1 MDKILERKSKFL
13 SKLLRHDPQDLKMDD
28 NGWVDTSAILKK
40 LDITM
45 FDLIDIVKSNDK
57 QRFVFSEDNKKI
69 RANQGHS
76 IKVNVELKEVIP
88 PDILYH
94 GTATRFLDSIFE
106 KGIIPGSR
114 LHVHLSDNKEL
125 ATKVGSRHGTP
136 VILIVNAKEML
147 EDGLE
152 FYLSENN
159 VYLTNTIDKKYILT
173 LT

>member
-40 LDITM
+40 LNITM
-45 FDLIDIVKSNDK
+45 FNLIDIVRSNDK
-57 QRFVFSEDNKKI
+57 QRFAFSEDNKKI

-76 IKVNVELKEVIP
+76 IEVNVELKKVIP
-88 PDILYH
+88 PDTLYH

-106 KGIIPGSR
+106 KGIVPGSR

-136 VILIVNAKEML
+136 VILIVNVKEML

>member
-57 QRFVFSEDNKKI
+57 QRFAFSEHNKKI

-76 IKVNVELKEVIP
+76 IKVNVELKKVTP
-88 PDILYH
+88 PDTLYH
-94 GTATRFLDSIFE
+94 GTATRFLHSIYE

-136 VILIVNAKEML
+136 VVLEVNAKKML